1 MTTAKSPAHFRFW
14 IFDSRWSDK
23 ESINRVQDRAIM
35 YFSLD
40 RKSAIEKLKL
50 LNDPIR
56 LREHLRRNRQADY
69 LGCFQIDDELEF
81 RWLLD
86 WNVGGRCAF
95 QYLVDKVSGAPPI
108 VRRVRPVAHQTAR
121 LNKLTRWV
129 HRRQPVLCREVHH
142 LALQSSDNW
151 TYGRNER
158 LGAFPFRSRKY
169 AVMLVKASHLKL
181 QKFDSQRLGRRR
193 PFCDTHFYPRAT

>member
-14 IFDSRWSDK
+14 IFDFGWSDK
-23 ESINRVQDRAIM
+23 ESINRIQDRAIM

-56 LREHLRRNRQADY
+56 LREHLRRNRRVDL

-81 RWLLD
+81 RRLLHC
-86 WNVGGRCAF
+86 NVGGLGAF
-95 QYLVDKVSGAPPI
+95 QDFIHKVSDSPPI
-108 VRRVRPVAHQTAR
+108 VRRVRPVAHQAAG

-142 LALQSSDNW
+142 LALQSKNNW
-151 TYGRNER
+151 TYG
-158 LGAFPFRSRKY
+158 
-169 AVMLVKASHLKL
+169 
-181 QKFDSQRLGRRR
+181 
-193 PFCDTHFYPRAT
+193 